1 MHHTPHLLPA
11 FLGVESSAWPSLLI
25 VLFRQNLKVGSRPF
39 TGLIVKGGIATTPP
53 PTPSTPTEHVCI
65 YIEAELELQ
74 NIKEHLCFIFTSRPL
89 QLTA

>member
-1 MHHTPHLLPA
+1 MHHTPRILPA
-11 FLGVESSAWPSLLI
+11 FLGVESSALPSLLI
-25 VLFRQNLKVGSRPF
+25 VLFRQNLKVGIAPIHRPDCER
-39 TGLIVKGGIATTPP
+39 GDCNHPP
-53 PTPSTPTEHVCI
+53 PSRSCI